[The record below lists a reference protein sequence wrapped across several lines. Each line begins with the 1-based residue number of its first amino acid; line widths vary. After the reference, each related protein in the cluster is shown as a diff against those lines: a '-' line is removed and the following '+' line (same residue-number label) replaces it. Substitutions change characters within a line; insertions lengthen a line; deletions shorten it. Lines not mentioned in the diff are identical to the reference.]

1 MIYPS
6 IDLLVDKVE
15 SKYTLVSLAAK
26 RARQIRENDKDIR
39 IGHPSSSKFV
49 GIALEE
55 IAGDRILFEKPKENE

>member
-1 MIYPS
+1 VIYPS

-26 RARQIRENDKDIR
+26 RARQIRENEKDIR
-39 IGHPSSSKFV
+39 IGHPFSSKFV

-55 IAGDRILFEKPKENE
+55 IADDKVQFEKPKESE